1 MASDD
6 WTRRGMG
13 TTFVGLLLLS
23 RKAVVAHVGDS
34 RAYRLRDGVLER
46 LTRDHSLANHLVER
60 GYLRPEDVATYP
72 RRNVIT
78 RAIGTHESVE
88 VDTRIV
94 DIRPG
99 DTFLLCSDG
108 LHGEVPDR
116 EIADLL
122 QQPGLPT
129 TVVGRLIDRA
139 IEAGGND
146 NITAVLVRLDPE
158 DEPPSS
164 TPRVGQLAT
173 Q

>member
-1 MASDD
+1 MAAED

-13 TTFVGLLLLS
+13 TTFVGLLLLG
-23 RKAVVAHVGDS
+23 RTAVVAHVGDS
-34 RAYRLRDGVLER
+34 RAYRLRNGKLER

-78 RAIGTHESVE
+78 RAIGTHDAVE
-88 VDTRIV
+88 VDARIV
-94 DIRPG
+94 DLRPG

-108 LHGEVPDR
+108 LHGEVTDA
-116 EIADLL
+116 EIADIL

-129 TVVGRLIDRA
+129 SVVGRLIDRA

-146 NITAVLVRLDPE
+146 NVTAVLVRVHADPQPTASPME
-158 DEPPSS
+158 EAPQSC
-164 TPRVGQLAT
+164 
-173 Q
+173 